1 MPGSGRRRV
10 RRPLRRSLDRA
21 PIAPQRGRSARVDR
35 GRRRWRQLDA
45 WATAAAL
52 DGIIRADLFAD
63 PSIRIFAGRRSHD
76 APIDAGAIAN
86 LTGEVVGLSNVSAS
100 DQHAH
105 AVWRDLQGVVA
116 TGFPGHAIVGYERGD
131 DLGFRDRERLHAARS
146 APRLAPAACVGPPA
160 LRRSQSIHRLREP
173 NAAVAQSGTRCPAT
187 SAAPSRRLT
196 AVDVV
201 PAAGVV
207 ASCSECSAAVAIVE
221 VRGACEPA
229 HAADPCGFDDGKR
242 TRC

>member
-1 MPGSGRRRV
+1 MALEGSPRFYPDAV
-10 RRPLRRSLDRA
+10 TIRPDISAADVMTHLPFAAESVKDSFACLDLDAEGFGVHFDARWIVHRS
-21 PIAPQRGRSARVDR
+21 PHSAAAALVWTAVE
-35 GRRRWRQLDA
+35 GAGELDA

-86 LTGEVVGLSNVSAS
+86 LTGEVVGLSNVFGK

-131 DLGFRDRERLHAARS
+131 DLASAIASGFTPLDPLRVWHRQ
-146 APRLAPAACVGPPA
+146 PA
-160 LRRSQSIHRLREP
+160 
-173 NAAVAQSGTRCPAT
+173 
-187 SAAPSRRLT
+187 
-196 AVDVV
+196 
-201 PAAGVV
+201 
-207 ASCSECSAAVAIVE
+207 
-221 VRGACEPA
+221 
-229 HAADPCGFDDGKR
+229 
-242 TRC
+242 